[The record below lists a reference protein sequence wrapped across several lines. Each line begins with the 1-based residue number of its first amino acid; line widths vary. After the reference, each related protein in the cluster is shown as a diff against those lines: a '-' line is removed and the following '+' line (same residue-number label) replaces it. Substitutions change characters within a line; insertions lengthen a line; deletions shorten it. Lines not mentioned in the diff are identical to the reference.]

1 MARID
6 PDKAVGALVGLAVG
20 DALGAPVEG
29 VSADDLGGKHTEMTG
44 GGLYGLRPGQGTGD
58 TDMALRLATS
68 LVEHGAYDADRV
80 LASYVGWYRD
90 DPPGMSDH
98 LRAVLSSVDGG
109 ADAYRATSAVHFDTS
124 AATSATGGNGA
135 LMRATPI
142 GVAFAGREDALRDAT
157 LADAALTH
165 FDPLAGKVALLH
177 NQVVS
182 WVLTGGTEL
191 AFSQLKD
198 PEWLDDRIE
207 DVVIPATSGVLGYA
221 VALSREEPGSALA
234 SIAIALAAFFNADD
248 FEGGLVWAVNLGG
261 DTDTNAAVTGALLGA
276 RLGAAA
282 IPARWLD
289 VLERRDELEAV
300 GRQLASLAG

>member
-1 MARID
+1 
-6 PDKAVGALVGLAVG
+6 VGALVGLAVG
-20 DALGAPVEG
+20 DALGGPVEG
-29 VSADDLGGKHTEMTG
+29 KSADELGAEKHTEMTG
-44 GGLYGLRPGQGTGD
+44 GGPSGLRPGQTTGD
-58 TDMALRLATS
+58 TDMALRLANS
-68 LVEHGAYDADRV
+68 LVENGAYDPDRV
-80 LASYVGWYRD
+80 LAQYVSWYRD

-109 ADAYRATSAVHFDTS
+109 ADAYRATSAVHFDAS
-124 AATSATGGNGA
+124 AAANSTGGNGA
-135 LMRATPI
+135 LMRTTPI
-142 GVAFAGREDALRDAT
+142 GVAFAGHEAALRDAT
-157 LADAALTH
+157 VADAALTH

-182 WVLTGGTEL
+182 WVLTGGPDL
-191 AFSQLKD
+191 VFSQLKD

-248 FEGGLVWAVNLGG
+248 FEAGLVWAVNLGG
-261 DTDTNAAVTGALLGA
+261 DTDTNGAVTGALLGA
-276 RLGAAA
+276 RLGASA

-289 VLERRDELEAV
+289 ALERRDELETV
-300 GRQLASLAG
+300 GRQLVSLAG